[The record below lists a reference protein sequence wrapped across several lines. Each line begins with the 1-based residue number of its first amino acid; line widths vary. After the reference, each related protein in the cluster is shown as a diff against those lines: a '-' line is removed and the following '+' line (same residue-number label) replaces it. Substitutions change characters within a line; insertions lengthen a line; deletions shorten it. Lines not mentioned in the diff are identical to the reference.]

1 MNCRFARTAALL
13 AALVATA
20 WPAHA
25 QTAKPL
31 RVFIAASE
39 KTHGPGEHD
48 YPRFLQ
54 DWIWLL
60 MQRGALAS
68 GELRFPTP
76 EELDKSDVLVLYASD
91 GHNLAPGDQRQLE
104 RFLQRG
110 GGLVALHDAICGTNA
125 AWFKT
130 VAGGAKVH
138 GETNWSRGLTGLYF
152 QDYAHPITEGVANF
166 DLNDESFFKLQLM
179 PEVKVL
185 ATTFH
190 TAKEIVPQMW
200 TYEPNPGRA
209 FVSLQ
214 GHYYTNFSQPHYRG
228 LLLRGI
234 AWAGKRAVNTLLRA
248 DELVS
253 FRYPAGGPTAPGE
266 AAKKIRVSPTFDLSL
281 VAAEPLVVNPI
292 ALDWDARGRLW
303 LAVTPEYPFKEDK
316 SPGRDAILIL
326 EDTNRDGQMDRRSVF
341 ADGLV
346 LPTSFVFHRDGV
358 IVSQA
363 PQILFLR
370 DTNGDGKADKREVLF
385 SGFGTYDTHA
395 VINNLRWGLD
405 GWVYGCQGY
414 SGTESTNIANARG
427 QRFGKIGNGI
437 FRFQPDGRAIEQVAS
452 YSGNSWGMDFNAE
465 GELFFSMANGPHL
478 SHVVMPERYLARG
491 KLGNATSSKAIEDHQ
506 KVSPIFTDQRHEYV
520 QVAPVGV
527 FTAASGCTIYEGGA
541 WPEKYHGSAFV
552 CEPTVHIVHE
562 DIVTRA
568 ESPTYEATRRDDAEF
583 IAGTDLWFRPVHT
596 RVGPD
601 GAMYLLDFY
610 NQAISHNDIRGIAHG
625 KGNAAV
631 RPDRDHQHGRLWR
644 IQHKQARGYDAP
656 PLAAATAPQLAAALA
671 HPNAWVRLTAQRL
684 LVERRDQTAAP
695 AVAAMLDSRLALA
708 RLHALWTLHLL
719 DALPA
724 TNLIAA
730 LADAHPAVQNNALR
744 LVPELRVA
752 PSSNVVAAVLKL
764 LKDTSER
771 TRLDAVLALTQWEP
785 GKETISAT
793 HKLFYHLRDAKE
805 SWTKSAILGVARR
818 APTNFIRAAFASDQS
833 EHYRALVAPL
843 VEDFIHK
850 RDAGVT
856 AWILTHA
863 ARQASST
870 DKLKIH
876 VLQTFAKH
884 VGDYAPPFSTNI
896 DAALRT
902 FLKSESRSM
911 RIAAFP
917 LVSHYDT
924 QGGHYATEL
933 QALRRTL
940 LAELDKEKVKDEDR
954 NAYITTLMTV
964 ESMWPETISKLD
976 ALIEHGASKDVQ
988 KHIIVELGKTTSPL
1002 AAAVLLR
1009 NYSRFNTENKQ
1020 LAVGTLL
1027 KRGDWALGLLSLVE
1041 KKTIP
1046 LNDLGVQTPG
1056 RLLTHPDATVAGRAA
1071 RVLEALRG
1079 PQTREKDAL
1088 ITKFQAAFIH
1098 PADQKNGKELF
1109 EKNCAVC
1116 HKFGDKGKDAGP
1128 NLTGAG
1134 LHGEAVLL
1142 THILDPNRVVEGNF
1156 ISYNVLTK
1164 KDEEYTGLIKT
1175 ENTEKIVLKNLEGEL
1190 ELRRADIVSMKS
1202 SGLSLMPDGLE
1213 ALGEK
1218 NIRDI
1223 VGYLAATVPKGFR
1236 PLNLS
1241 SAFTA
1246 DSRKGLYAVQNDS
1259 PSLAFKQFGIV
1270 MVDNIPF
1277 DIVNPAATSA
1287 GKNVIVLKGGDG
1299 FARTLPQ
1306 RVEFPVGTAAK
1317 KIYVLGGVAG
1327 WGFPYGEP
1335 DLQDVPAAKA
1345 RLEYADGKKEEIIWK
1360 NGEEFADYMRPY
1372 EVPGSRSVGG
1382 LTEAGQLRW
1391 FAIVPK
1397 RQAVIK
1403 QITLESFNNHLAPT
1417 FVSMTAQVD

>member
-1 MNCRFARTAALL
+1 MNCRFAFVAAVWAACL
-13 AALVATA
+13 ATVLPVA
-20 WPAHA
+20 A
-25 QTAKPL
+25 QPL
-31 RVFIAASE
+31 RVFIRASE
-39 KTHGPGEHD
+39 KTHGPGEHE
-48 YPRFLQ
+48 YGRFLQ
-54 DWIWLL
+54 DWTWLL
-60 MQRGALAS
+60 MQRGAQAT
-68 GELRFPTP
+68 GEQRFPTR
-76 EELDKSDVLVLYASD
+76 EELDKTDVLVLYASD
-91 GHNLAPGDQRQLE
+91 GNNIAPEDQRNLE
-104 RFLQRG
+104 RFMKRG
-110 GGLVALHDAICGTNA
+110 GGLVTLHDAICGTNA

-130 VAGGAKVH
+130 IAGGAKEH
-138 GETNWSRGLTGLYF
+138 GVTNWSRGLTGLYF
-152 QDYAHPITEGVANF
+152 QDYAHPITEGVSNF
-166 DLNDESFFKLQLM
+166 DLTDESFYKLQLM
-179 PEVKVL
+179 PEAKVL

-200 TYEPNPGRA
+200 TYEQGRGRA

-234 AWAGKRAVNTLLRA
+234 AWAGKRPVDSLLRHE
-248 DELVS
+248 ELAS
-253 FRYPAGGPTAPGE
+253 FQYPAGGPTAPGE
-266 AAKKIRVSPTFDLSL
+266 AAKKIRVSPEFDLSL

-292 ALDWDARGRLW
+292 SLDWDARGRMW

-316 SPGRDAILIL
+316 SPGKDSILIL
-326 EDTNRDGQMDRRSVF
+326 EDTDRDGRMDRSSVF

-363 PQILFLR
+363 PQILLLR

-414 SGTESTNIANARG
+414 SGTESTNVVNARG

-437 FRFQPDGRAIEQVAS
+437 FRFKPDASAIEQVAS
-452 YSGNSWGMDFNAE
+452 YNGNSWGIDFNAE
-465 GELFFSMANGPHL
+465 GELFFSKANGPHI
-478 SHVVMPERYLARG
+478 SHVVMSERYLSRG
-491 KLGNATSSKAIEDHQ
+491 KLGTATSDKSIEDHQ
-506 KVSPIFTDQRHEYV
+506 KVSPIFTDHRHEYV

-596 RVGPD
+596 RIGPD

-631 RPDRDHQHGRLWR
+631 RPDRDHQHGRIWR
-644 IQHKQARGYDAP
+644 IQHKQARRFDWP
-656 PLAAATAPQLAAALA
+656 PLASATSQQLAAALA
-671 HPNAWVRLTAQRL
+671 HPNAWVRQTAQRL
-684 LVERRDQTAAP
+684 LVERQDRTAAP
-695 AVAAMLDSRLALA
+695 AVTAMLNSRMATA

-719 DALPA
+719 NALPQ

-730 LADAHPAVQNNALR
+730 LGDVHPAVQNNALR
-744 LVPELRVA
+744 IVPELRAA
-752 PSSNVVAAVLKL
+752 PASNVVAAVLKL
-764 LKDTSER
+764 LKDHSER
-771 TRLDAVLALTQWEP
+771 TRLDALLALTQWTP
-785 GKETISAT
+785 GKETISAV
-793 HKLFYHLRDAKE
+793 HKLFSDMKDSRDHWA
-805 SWTKSAILGVARR
+805 KSAMLGVARL
-818 APTNFIRAAFASDQS
+818 APTNFIRASFASDKS
-833 EHYRALVAPL
+833 DNYRELVAPL
-843 VEDFIHK
+843 VEDFVRK
-850 RDAGVT
+850 KDAGVT

-863 ARQASST
+863 ARQAPGT
-870 DKLKIH
+870 DRLKIL
-876 VLQTFAKH
+876 VLQTFARH
-884 VGDYAPPFSTNI
+884 LGEYAPPFSTNI

-917 LVSHYDT
+917 LVSHYD
-924 QGGHYATEL
+924 QRGGNYAADL
-933 QALRRTL
+933 KALRRTL

-964 ESMWPETISKLD
+964 ESMWPETISRLD

-988 KHIIVELGKTTSPL
+988 KHIINELGKTTSPL

-1009 NYSRFNTENKQ
+1009 NFSKFNTENKQ
-1020 LAVGTLL
+1020 IAAGMLL
-1027 KRGDWALGLLSLVE
+1027 KRGDWALGLLSMVE
-1041 KKTIP
+1041 KKRIP

-1056 RLLTHPDATVAGRAA
+1056 RLLTHPDPVVAARAA
-1071 RVLEALRG
+1071 RVLETLRG

-1088 ITKFQAAFIH
+1088 IAKFQAAFDVS
-1098 PADQKNGKELF
+1098 ADLKNGKDLF

-1116 HKFGDKGKDAGP
+1116 HKFGDKGKEVGP
-1128 NLTGAG
+1128 SLTGVG
-1134 LHGEAVLL
+1134 LHGEQVLL
-1142 THILDPNRVVEGNF
+1142 THILDPNRVLEGNF
-1156 ISYNVLTK
+1156 IAYNVITK
-1164 KDEEYTGLIKT
+1164 KDEEYSGLIKS
-1175 ENTEKIVLKNLEGEL
+1175 ENSEKVVLKNLEGEV
-1190 ELRRADIVSMKS
+1190 EVRRADIVSMKS
-1202 SGLSLMPDGLE
+1202 SGLSLMPEGLE

-1223 VGYLAATVPKGFR
+1223 VGYLVATVPKGFR
-1236 PLNLS
+1236 PLNLAG
-1241 SAFTA
+1241 AFTA

-1259 PSLAFKQFGIV
+1259 PSLDFKQFGIV

-1277 DIVNPAATSA
+1277 DIVNPAGTPA
-1287 GKNVIVLKGGDG
+1287 GKNVIVLKGGSG
-1299 FARTLPQ
+1299 FAKTLPQ

-1335 DLQDVPAAKA
+1335 DIQDVPAAKA
-1345 RLEYADGKKEEIIWK
+1345 RLEYADGATEEIVWK
-1360 NGEEFADYMRPY
+1360 NGEEFADYVRPY

-1382 LTEAGQLRW
+1382 LTDAGQLRW
-1391 FAIVPK
+1391 FTIVPK
-1397 RQAVIK
+1397 RRAEIRKIV
-1403 QITLESFNNHLAPT
+1403 LESFNNHLAPT
-1417 FVSMTAQVD
+1417 FVSMTAQVE